1 MGAVAEIERK
11 LARSRC
17 EQETDGVPLL
27 RTSTMTHL
35 VWAPPAWV
43 GRARRVLA
51 GLAER
56 HPARTIFLVPLPG
69 RRSEIETDATVRAFG
84 LGGGREALS
93 EVIEIRMRGD
103 AARHPASLVL
113 PLLISDLPA
122 FCRWRGRPDWDGSAF
137 GELVG
142 VVDRLVV
149 DSSEWSGAPAAPTRP
164 LVGALRPRRDLRHRL
179 AADAA
184 VARRARRALAG
195 DPESPASCRRGAARG
210 RASPGRLAP
219 FALASPG
226 LAVAERRRGAAGG
239 AGRRRAGRAR
249 SEPSRRRQRSPL
261 SRARRVR
268 PRPGLR
274 GRGSRGSRSLSHRSS
289 SRTASSRSA

>member
-122 FCRWRGRPDWDGSAF
+122 FCRWRGRPDWESSEL
-137 GELVG
+137 GELVD

-149 DSSEWSGAPAAPTRP
+149 DSSEWPGLPDAYRP
-164 LVGALRPRRDLRHRL
+164 LAGVFDRVATSDIAWRRTLPWRIAL
-179 AADAA
+179 
-184 VARRARRALAG
+184 ARRG
-195 DPESPASCRRGAARG
+195 
-210 RASPGRLAP
+210 
-219 FALASPG
+219 
-226 LAVAERRRGAAGG
+226 
-239 AGRRRAGRAR
+239 
-249 SEPSRRRQRSPL
+249 
-261 SRARRVR
+261 
-268 PRPGLR
+268 PGLR
-274 GRGSRGSRSLSHRSS
+274 NAERLTVEGPRADALLLAGWLRSRLRRPISLSRREADELQAVRVDGEAVEPAPRPPVHPSDLL
-289 SRTASSRSA
+289 SAELDVYVRDPVYEAAVRAAAAR